1 MLKVG
6 EEISGQIRRYLGTML
21 ATSILAGVASSLWS
35 WMIRL
40 KLCLGYRRS
49 TDRDAA
55 GHGNR
60 DDLRPVRS

>member
-6 EEISGQIRRYLGTML
+6 EEISGQLRRNLRPML
-21 ATSILAGVASSLWS
+21 ATGILTRVASSLWS
-35 WMIRL
+35 WMMRL
-40 KLCLGYRRS
+40 ELGLGYRRS
-49 TDRDAA
+49 TDRGAA